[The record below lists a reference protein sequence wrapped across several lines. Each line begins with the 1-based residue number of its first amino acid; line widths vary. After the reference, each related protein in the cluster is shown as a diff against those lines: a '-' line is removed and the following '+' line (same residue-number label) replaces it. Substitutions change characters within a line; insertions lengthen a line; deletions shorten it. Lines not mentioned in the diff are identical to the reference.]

1 MASSVMHSGP
11 IKSACPI
18 ICWLILSSISVK
30 FLLALNLLPVMI
42 LGEAYEYL
50 IKKFADDSGHTAA
63 EFYTNRTVV
72 HLMTRI
78 MGLKH
83 GETAYDQHAALAG
96 CC

>member
-30 FLLALNLLPVMI
+30 FLLALNLLPDD

-78 MGLKH
+78 MGLKPVKRPMI
-83 GETAYDQHAALAG
+83 QHAALAG